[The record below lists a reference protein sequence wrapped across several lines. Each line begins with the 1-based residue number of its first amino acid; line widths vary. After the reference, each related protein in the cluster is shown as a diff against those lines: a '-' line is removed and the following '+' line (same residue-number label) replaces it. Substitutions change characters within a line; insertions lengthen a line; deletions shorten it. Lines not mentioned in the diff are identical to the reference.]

1 MRQCNFPSTWPS
13 SLSVASHWFPQLL
26 VSTRHGGFVMFSGT
40 MRWSSLSRTTCVF
53 FWPMRSFQCDI
64 VMWRCRAVFTR
75 LCGLDFK
82 ASQLGI
88 RLKAQ
93 CLSISLSPMPK
104 QTRSAADSPRSQSWK
119 DRSRAGKDVPWKN
132 TTDTLPSKWNTSGAF
147 IHKTS
152 ESDLTELFTS
162 SKN

>member
-1 MRQCNFPSTWPS
+1 MRQFPSAWPS
-13 SLSVASHWFPQLL
+13 SLSVASHWFPQVL

-53 FWPMRSFQCDI
+53 FWPMRSLL
-64 VMWRCRAVFTR
+64 MWHRHVALSRHFYTF
-75 LCGLDFK
+75 LDFK

-88 RLKAQ
+88 RPKAQ
-93 CLSISLSPMPK
+93 RLSVSLSLMPK

-119 DRSRAGKDVPWKN
+119 DRLRAGKDVPWKN
-132 TTDTLPSKWNTSGAF
+132 TTDTLPSNWNTSGAF

-152 ESDLTELFTS
+152 ESHLTELFTS
-162 SKN
+162 SEN